1 MAIFEKT
8 IRNQNFDTLLRKLER
23 AIPDSSWS
31 AELEAGSDFKDGSA
45 RCSVRVFERY
55 SMVGGNRLSLTL
67 TLFQNGD
74 EPIRLSAIAAGGSQA
89 VFFKMNTLGEDAFL
103 EVLGMILFTVV
114 SNLRTWSK
122 NNASPRLAVPATV
135 VAKRMNVSRHHTAN
149 AGDMTGAHGYTSTS
163 ATTYYVTFQVE
174 SGDRMELEVD
184 GSDYGMLVEG
194 DTGRLS
200 FQGTRYLGF
209 ERKDE

>member
-8 IRNQNFDTLLRKLER
+8 IRNQNFDTLLRKLEH

-31 AELEAGSDFKDGSA
+31 AELEAGSDFKEGSA

-55 SMVGGNRLSLTL
+55 SMVGGNRL

-103 EVLGMILFTVV
+103 EDVKQLLEEIL
-114 SNLRTWSK
+114 
-122 NNASPRLAVPATV
+122 
-135 VAKRMNVSRHHTAN
+135 
-149 AGDMTGAHGYTSTS
+149 
-163 ATTYYVTFQVE
+163 
-174 SGDRMELEVD
+174 
-184 GSDYGMLVEG
+184 EG
-194 DTGRLS
+194 
-200 FQGTRYLGF
+200 
-209 ERKDE
+209 

>member
-1 MAIFEKT
+1 MLPAL
-8 IRNQNFDTLLRKLER
+8 IRIQSKGTAFCKRRQLWLFLKRPSVTRTS
-23 AIPDSSWS
+23 IPCS

-103 EVLGMILFTVV
+103 EDVKQLLEEIL
-114 SNLRTWSK
+114 
-122 NNASPRLAVPATV
+122 
-135 VAKRMNVSRHHTAN
+135 
-149 AGDMTGAHGYTSTS
+149 
-163 ATTYYVTFQVE
+163 
-174 SGDRMELEVD
+174 
-184 GSDYGMLVEG
+184 EG
-194 DTGRLS
+194 
-200 FQGTRYLGF
+200 
-209 ERKDE
+209 

>member
-8 IRNQNFDTLLRKLER
+8 IRNQNFDTLLRKLEH

-55 SMVGGNRLSLTL
+55 SVVGGNRMEL
-67 TLFQNGD
+67 
-74 EPIRLSAIAAGGSQA
+74 RLSGTEYGQ
-89 VFFKMNTLGEDAFL
+89 
-103 EVLGMILFTVV
+103 
-114 SNLRTWSK
+114 
-122 NNASPRLAVPATV
+122 LA
-135 VAKRMNVSRHHTAN
+135 
-149 AGDMTGAHGYTSTS
+149 
-163 ATTYYVTFQVE
+163 
-174 SGDRMELEVD
+174 
-184 GSDYGMLVEG
+184 EG

-209 ERKDE
+209 ERN

>member
-8 IRNQNFDTLLRKLER
+8 IRNQNFDTLLRKLEH

-31 AELEAGSDFKDGSA
+31 AELEAGSDFKEGSA
-45 RCSVRVFERY
+45 RC

-103 EVLGMILFTVV
+103 KDVKQLLEEIL
-114 SNLRTWSK
+114 
-122 NNASPRLAVPATV
+122 
-135 VAKRMNVSRHHTAN
+135 
-149 AGDMTGAHGYTSTS
+149 
-163 ATTYYVTFQVE
+163 
-174 SGDRMELEVD
+174 
-184 GSDYGMLVEG
+184 EG
-194 DTGRLS
+194 
-200 FQGTRYLGF
+200 
-209 ERKDE
+209 